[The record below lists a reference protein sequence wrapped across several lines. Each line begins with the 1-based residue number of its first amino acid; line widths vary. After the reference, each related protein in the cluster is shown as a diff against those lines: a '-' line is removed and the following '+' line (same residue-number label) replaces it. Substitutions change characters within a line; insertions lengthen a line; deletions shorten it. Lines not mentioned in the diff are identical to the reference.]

1 MKTFPGNLRTSCFFS
16 LIPVSWH
23 IDGQMSHSSEQFV
36 LEAIVKLK
44 WKGQVKSVPVWLQY
58 QEHIVQGKT
67 TTTTKNNC

>member
-44 WKGQVKSVPVWLQY
+44 
-58 QEHIVQGKT
+58 
-67 TTTTKNNC
+67 